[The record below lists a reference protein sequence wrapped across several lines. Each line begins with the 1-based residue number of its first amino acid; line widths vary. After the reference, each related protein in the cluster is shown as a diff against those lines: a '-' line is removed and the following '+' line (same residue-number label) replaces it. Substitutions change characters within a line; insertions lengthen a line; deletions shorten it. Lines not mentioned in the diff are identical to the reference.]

1 MDPLKLL
8 LDAKKAEIKAL
19 KADRQSAKKK
29 KDIDKIA
36 LLDKDIARLE
46 SFIKKFSP
54 SKMQPIN
61 IDGIVINYKLYQ
73 QFLKKLKGFV
83 ITEVI
88 KENCLELKYSKGA
101 ANGTLVLEDL
111 TPIFPEGSVFKKGEL
126 QKGVS
131 I

>member
-1 MDPLKLL
+1 MDPLRFL

-19 KADRQSAKKK
+19 KVGRQSAKKK
-29 KDIDKIA
+29 KDVDKIA
-36 LLDKDIARLE
+36 LLDGNIAHLE

-101 ANGTLVLEDL
+101 VNGTLVLENL
-111 TPIFPEGSVFKKGEL
+111 TPIFPEGSVFKKGDL
-126 QKGVS
+126 QEGVS